1 MAFTTLV
8 ESYRAAFRDH
18 PRSDAFRHKVS
29 GAWLDVS
36 SADAQRTIERLAAA
50 LSARGIAP
58 GDRVAILAE
67 NRLEWALADFGILT
81 AGAATVPIY
90 ATLTAAQARH
100 ILHDSESRLVLV
112 SSATQLAK
120 VRSIAAELPAL
131 RAAVMMD
138 PARGDAIGAVTWD
151 ALIAE
156 GAAALVTD
164 PARATRL
171 GDAVTPESIATL
183 IYTSGTTGVPK
194 GVMLTHANL
203 ASNVRDGLLEFEIST
218 ADSALSVLPLSHI
231 FERMAGHYTMISRAV
246 SVAYAESVEAFA
258 ANLQEV
264 RPTVVFAVPRLFER
278 IYGRVVHG
286 ALAGGPL
293 QRAIFLRAQSVALR
307 WARLLVARKTI
318 PPWLA
323 LQHALYDKLVY
334 SKLRAHMGGRI
345 RFFVSGG
352 APLGTEIAE
361 FFLGAGLPVL
371 EGYGLTE
378 TSPVIA
384 VNRPARNK
392 PGTVGPP
399 IANVVVRIADDGEIL
414 VQGPGVM
421 KGYFHL
427 PGETEAAI
435 TGGWFHTGDIGH
447 LDEDGHLVITDRK
460 KDLLVTAGGKN
471 IAPQPIEN
479 ALKTSKYIA
488 EAVLIGDQRPFIGA
502 LIVPNFEQ
510 LETYARSNGISYVE
524 RKDLVKHPAIVE
536 LMQGEVMTLTKDLA
550 RFEQIKRFRLL
561 EREFS
566 QDQGEL
572 TPTLKVRRKIVAQH
586 YAHEIDALYA
596 GHETPGLAPHDPGP
610 GEARQP

>member
-8 ESYRAAFRDH
+8 ELYRAAFRDH
-18 PRSDAFRHKVS
+18 PRPDAFRHKVS
-29 GAWLDVS
+29 GAWQDVS

-58 GDRVAILAE
+58 ADRVAILAE
-67 NRLEWALADFGILT
+67 NRLEWALGDFGILT

-90 ATLTAAQARH
+90 ATLTAAQVRH

-112 SSATQLAK
+112 STATQLAK
-120 VRSIAAELPAL
+120 VRSIAGELPAL
-131 RAAVMMD
+131 KAAILMD
-138 PARGDAIGAVTWD
+138 PAQGEAIGAVTWD

-156 GAAALVTD
+156 GAAALAAD
-164 PARATRL
+164 PALATRL

-203 ASNVRDGLLEFEIST
+203 ASNVRDGLLEFEISP

-278 IYGRVVHG
+278 IYGRVVDSAH
-286 ALAGGPL
+286 AGGPL
-293 QRAIFLRAQSVALR
+293 PRAIFLRAQAVALR
-307 WARLLVARKTI
+307 WARLFVARKSI

-323 LQHALYDKLVY
+323 LQHALFDKLVY
-334 SKLRAHMGGRI
+334 SKLRARMGGRI

-352 APLGTEIAE
+352 APLGAEIAE

-399 IANVVVRIADDGEIL
+399 IANVVVRIAEDGEIL

-488 EAVLIGDQRPFIGA
+488 EAVLIGDQRPFISA

-510 LETYARSNGISYVE
+510 LETYARAKGISYVE
-524 RKDLVKHPAIVE
+524 RQDLVKHPAIVE
-536 LMQGEVMTLTKDLA
+536 FMQSEIMTLTKDLA

-596 GHETPGLAPHDPGP
+596 GHETPGPAPHDPDSSAGRTP
-610 GEARQP
+610 